1 MVFGEADKPHQ
12 HRTTQFLMASVIST
26 AELRVL
32 TFSGQ
37 RAACCVNM
45 KGGNFVHAYNLRC
58 V

>member
-1 MVFGEADKPHQ
+1 
-12 HRTTQFLMASVIST
+12 
-26 AELRVL
+26 LRVL